1 MNPTNP
7 VVKLCADGM
16 TAEAEGRGEDAKAL
30 FEQAWQQSA
39 DDFDACVAAH
49 YVARHQTTADDELAW
64 NLKALAHADSVAD
77 DRVQSFYPS
86 LYLNLAH
93 SLEKVGRTIEA
104 CKLYSTA
111 AIKLEGQ
118 PDTPYTR
125 LVRSGIVAGRQR
137 ACATVDASLE
147 DRL

>member
-16 TAEAEGRGEDAKAL
+16 KAEAEGRGADAKAL
-30 FEQAWQQSA
+30 FEQAWRERV

-49 YVARHQTTADDELAW
+49 YIARHQPTADDELEW
-64 NLKALAHADSVAD
+64 NRRALAHADSVAD

-93 SLEKVGRTIEA
+93 SLEKVGATVEA
-104 CKLYSTA
+104 CELYSTA
-111 AIKLEGQ
+111 AIKLDGQ

-125 LVRSGIVAGRQR
+125 LVRLGIVTGRQR
-137 ACATVDASLE
+137 ACATVAASLE
-147 DRL
+147 DHL